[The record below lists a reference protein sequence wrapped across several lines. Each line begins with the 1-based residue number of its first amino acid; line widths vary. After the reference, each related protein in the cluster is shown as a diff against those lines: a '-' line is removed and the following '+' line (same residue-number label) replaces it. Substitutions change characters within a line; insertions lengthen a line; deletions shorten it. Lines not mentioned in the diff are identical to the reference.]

1 MNMLESLQSLV
12 IDIIDEM
19 IKATVNKD
27 FETFARLK
35 KQLDYLR
42 QTINTQ
48 EIIAS
53 CYNN

>member
-1 MNMLESLQSLV
+1 MNVVASLQILV
-12 IDIIDEM
+12 TNIVDEM
-19 IKATVNKD
+19 LKATVNKD